1 MPTNETDIPT
11 PPRGDPADPLV
22 AAEEL
27 RDSLADATNK
37 TARLVAML
45 KTGRREK
52 KVLASV
58 FANLKQLGLDT
69 GGLP

>member
-1 MPTNETDIPT
+1 MNETNGYT
-11 PPRGDPADPLV
+11 PPRGDPTDPLV

-37 TARLVAML
+37 AARLVAML
-45 KTGRREK
+45 KAGRKEK
-52 KVLASV
+52 KVLTSIL
-58 FANLKQLGLDT
+58 ANLKQLGLDT